1 MNLSGCQY
9 ISEYFWLNY
18 CIKNLTLNQLNMK
31 TSIRLAAFIFAAI
44 MYVTANVAMAQKAAG
59 PWTIP
64 AKYKSMK
71 SSVKAG
77 DPSIATVGKD
87 LYNKNCKSCHGTKG
101 LGDGTKSASLKT
113 LIPSFAE
120 KKFKAQADGDIY
132 FQSFIGRDEMP
143 NFEKKILDE
152 ADRWAVVYYIK
163 GL

>member
-1 MNLSGCQY
+1 
-9 ISEYFWLNY
+9 
-18 CIKNLTLNQLNMK
+18 MK
-31 TSIRLAAFIFAAI
+31 TSIRLAAFIFSAI
-44 MYVTANVAMAQKAAG
+44 FYITVNTAVAQKAGG

-64 AKYKSMK
+64 AKYKTMK
-71 SSVKAG
+71 SSIKAG

-113 LIPSFAE
+113 LTPSFAD
-120 KKFKAQADGDIY
+120 KAFKARTDGEIY
-132 FQSFIGRDEMP
+132 FQSFVGRDEMP

-163 GL
+163 SM